1 MANITGWGRGTW
13 SEATWGE
20 PIPVEVTGV
29 SITAELGN
37 EAITTDVDVS
47 LTGIPLSI
55 TLDSVIIPNVEAF
68 PIGIAMST
76 TLDSV
81 TITAD
86 VDVTLSGLNVLSA
99 ELGNESITGTA
110 SVDVSGIEL
119 TTIVNSVGIEAGGN
133 VSIPV
138 FDSPMTMSLGDI
150 SLIISEDVFL
160 TGNSLTTSLGN
171 VDQFF
176 DMTVDVTG
184 QSLTATLDSVE
195 TISSVELTGLQT
207 LIRLQGPS
215 FIIDGNVNLTG
226 LSMTT
231 QVGSINNSYGWNIID
246 TGTSVVYTQVAA

>member
-37 EAITTDVDVS
+37 ETITANADVS

-86 VDVTLSGLNVLSA
+86 VDVTLSGLNLLSA
-99 ELGNESITGTA
+99 ELGNESITGDA
-110 SVDVSGIEL
+110 SVDATGTEL
-119 TTIVNSVGIEAGGN
+119 TMVVNSVGIEAGGN

-138 FDSPMTMSLGDI
+138 FENPMTMSLGDI

-160 TGNSLTTSLGN
+160 TGNELTNSLGS
-171 VDQFF
+171 VDQYY
-176 DMTVDVTG
+176 DMTVNVTG
-184 QSLTATLDSVE
+184 QVMSANLGNIEV
-195 TISSVELTGLQT
+195 ISSVQLTGLQSYMA
-207 LIRLQGPS
+207 LSGPS
-215 FIIDGNVNLTG
+215 FVIDGSVNLSG

>member
-1 MANITGWGRGTW
+1 MANVTGWGRGTW
-13 SEATWGE
+13 GEATWGE
-20 PIPVEVTGV
+20 PIPVEVTGIP
-29 SITAELGN
+29 ITAELGN
-37 EAITTDVDVS
+37 ETITADADVPV
-47 LTGIPLSI
+47 TGTSLSI
-55 TLDSVIIPNVEAF
+55 TLDNVIIPNVEVF
-68 PIGIAMST
+68 PIGISLST

-81 TITAD
+81 TTISD
-86 VDVTLSGLNVLSA
+86 VDVTLSSLNLLSV

-110 SVDVSGIEL
+110 SVDITGTEL
-119 TTIVNSVGIEAGGN
+119 TMVVNSVGIEAGGN
-133 VSIPV
+133 VTIPV
-138 FDSPMTMSLGDI
+138 FENPMAMSLGDI
-150 SLIISEDVFL
+150 SLIISEDVFV

>member
-37 EAITTDVDVS
+37 ETITANADVS

-86 VDVTLSGLNVLSA
+86 ADVTLSGLNVLSA

-119 TTIVNSVGIEAGGN
+119 TAIVDSVGIEAGGN

-138 FDSPMTMSLGDI
+138 FENPMTASLGDI

-160 TGNSLTTSLGN
+160 TGNALTSALGN
-171 VDQFF
+171 VDQYY
-176 DMTVDVTG
+176 DMTVTVTG
-184 QSLTATLDSVE
+184 QAMSIDLGSVE
-195 TISSVELTGLQT
+195 AISVVNLTGLQSYMA
-207 LIRLQGPS
+207 LSGPS
-215 FIIDGNVNLTG
+215 FVIDGSVNLSG

>member
-1 MANITGWGRGTW
+1 MANVTGWGRGTW

-37 EAITTDVDVS
+37 ETITANAEVS

-68 PIGIAMST
+68 PIGIAMSA
-76 TLDSV
+76 TLDDV
-81 TITAD
+81 TAISD
-86 VDVTLSGLNVLSA
+86 VDVTLSGLNLLSA

-119 TTIVNSVGIEAGGN
+119 TAIVDSVGIEAGGS
-133 VSIPV
+133 VSIPIFV
-138 FDSPMTMSLGDI
+138 SPMTMVAGDVVTL
-150 SLIISEDVFL
+150 SSTDAFV
-160 TGNSLTTSLGN
+160 TGNALTSALGN
-171 VDQFF
+171 VDQYY

-184 QSLTATLDSVE
+184 ISMTATLDNVE
-195 TISSVELTGLQT
+195 VVSSVDLTGFST
-207 LIRLQGPS
+207 NMVLQGPS
-215 FIIDGNVNLTG
+215 FIINGSVNLTG
-226 LSMTT
+226 LSMTNNL
-231 QVGSINNSYGWNIID
+231 GSINSSYGWNIID

>member
-37 EAITTDVDVS
+37 ETITANADVS

-68 PIGIAMST
+68 PLGIAMST

-81 TITAD
+81 TITTD
-86 VDVTLSGLNVLSA
+86 VNVTLSGLNVLSA

-119 TTIVNSVGIEAGGN
+119 TAIVDSVGIEAGGN

-138 FDSPMTMSLGDI
+138 FENPMTASLGDI

-160 TGNSLTTSLGN
+160 TGNELTNSLG
-171 VDQFF
+171 
-176 DMTVDVTG
+176 
-184 QSLTATLDSVE
+184 SVE
-195 TISSVELTGLQT
+195 AISVVNLTGLQSYMA
-207 LIRLQGPS
+207 LSGPS
-215 FIIDGNVNLTG
+215 FVIDGSVNLSG

>member
-37 EAITTDVDVS
+37 ETITANADVS

-68 PIGIAMST
+68 PLGIAMST

-81 TITAD
+81 TITTD
-86 VDVTLSGLNVLSA
+86 VDVTLSGLNLLSA

-119 TTIVNSVGIEAGGN
+119 TTVVNSVGIEAGGN

-138 FDSPMTMSLGDI
+138 FENPM
-150 SLIISEDVFL
+150 
-160 TGNSLTTSLGN
+160 TTSLGDVELLSSTDVFVTGNALTSGLGN
-171 VDQFF
+171 VDVFF
-176 DMTVDVTG
+176 DMTVTLTG
-184 QSLTATLDSVE
+184 QAMTAYISCHSLTC
-195 TISSVELTGLQT
+195 
-207 LIRLQGPS
+207 
-215 FIIDGNVNLTG
+215 
-226 LSMTT
+226 
-231 QVGSINNSYGWNIID
+231 
-246 TGTSVVYTQVAA
+246 

>member
-37 EAITTDVDVS
+37 ETITANADVS

-86 VDVTLSGLNVLSA
+86 VDITLSGLNLLSA
-99 ELGNESITGTA
+99 ELGNESIT
-110 SVDVSGIEL
+110 VDVSVDTTGTEL
-119 TTIVNSVGIEAGGN
+119 TMVVDSVGIEAGVGWEGAVQDVN
-133 VSIPV
+133 SMKIVRRVEVRVGFTLAPFETKDTQTSKA
-138 FDSPMTMSLGDI
+138 SMSRKSYTVKENIQCIFQYVLWRVGK
-150 SLIISEDVFL
+150 
-160 TGNSLTTSLGN
+160 TGAMDNRGYGA
-171 VDQFF
+171 DQ
-176 DMTVDVTG
+176 
-184 QSLTATLDSVE
+184 
-195 TISSVELTGLQT
+195 
-207 LIRLQGPS
+207 
-215 FIIDGNVNLTG
+215 
-226 LSMTT
+226 
-231 QVGSINNSYGWNIID
+231 
-246 TGTSVVYTQVAA
+246 